1 MTASVSGTGPDG
13 TPSAEPALVELLVVR
28 PAQDWL
34 THLGRFVIFVG
45 QSVWY
50 LPATMR
56 VYGKQ
61 TLSVLHNLAWGRG
74 VLVRGGVVSTMLL
87 LGFAI
92 GAVMAIETYAGLD
105 SVGFGA
111 LTGAVGGLA
120 SVREMVPIA
129 AGVAFAAQAGCR
141 MTAEVGAM
149 RSSEELDALEAL
161 GIRSIP
167 FVVGTRLVGGM
178 LCVVPAFLVTLLL
191 SFIVSRVLV
200 TVARGQSV
208 GTYNHYFI
216 QFVDP
221 RDIAFATV
229 KVLIF
234 TAAVTII
241 HCYYGFF
248 SDGGPSGI
256 GVASGRAVRASLVVI
271 ILLDMV
277 ITILLWGL
285 VPSYTFRG

>member
-1 MTASVSGTGPDG
+1 MTASITGTEPSDSPGP
-13 TPSAEPALVELLVVR
+13 TPSLVQRVAIR
-28 PAQDWL
+28 PAENWL
-34 THLGRFVIFVG
+34 IRVGRFVIFVA
-45 QSVWY
+45 QSLWY
-50 LPATMR
+50 LPATLR

-61 TLSVLHNLAWGRG
+61 TLRVLHNLAWGRG

-105 SVGFGA
+105 TVGFGA

-120 SVREMVPIA
+120 SVREMAPIA
-129 AGVAFAAQAGCR
+129 AGIAFAAQAGCR

-178 LCVVPAFLVTLLL
+178 LCVIPAFLVTLLL
-191 SFIVSRVLV
+191 SFIISRVLV
-200 TVARGQSV
+200 TAVRGQSV

-216 QFVDP
+216 QFIDP
-221 RDIAFATV
+221 RDIVFATI

-248 SDGGPSGI
+248 SDDGPSGVGI
-256 GVASGRAVRASLVVI
+256 ASGRAVRASLVVI
-271 ILLDMV
+271 ILLDML
-277 ITILLWGL
+277 ITVVLWGL
-285 VPSYTFRG
+285 VPSYAFRG

>member
-1 MTASVSGTGPDG
+1 MTASVTGIESSDPPG
-13 TPSAEPALVELLVVR
+13 PAPSLVQRVVIR
-28 PAQDWL
+28 PVKNWL
-34 THLGRFVIFVG
+34 THLGRFVIFVV
-45 QSVWY
+45 QSLWY
-50 LPATMR
+50 LPATLR
-56 VYGKQ
+56 IYGKQ
-61 TLSVLHNLAWGRG
+61 TLSVLHNLAWGSG

-92 GAVMAIETYAGLD
+92 GAVMAIETYTGLD
-105 SVGFGA
+105 TVGFGA

-120 SVREMVPIA
+120 SVREMAPIA

-149 RSSEELDALEAL
+149 RASEELDALEAL

-178 LCVVPAFLVTLLL
+178 ICVVPAFLVTLLL

-216 QFVDP
+216 QFIGP
-221 RDIAFATV
+221 RDIVLATV

-248 SDGGPSGI
+248 SSGGPSGI

-271 ILLDMV
+271 ILLDML
-277 ITILLWGL
+277 ITIVLWGL

>member
-1 MTASVSGTGPDG
+1 MTASVAPPASPD
-13 TPSAEPALVELLVVR
+13 PSR
-28 PAQDWL
+28 PAQSLVARTVVLPIENWL
-34 THLGRFVIFVG
+34 TNLGRFVIFVG
-45 QSVWY
+45 QSLWF
-50 LPATMR
+50 LPATLR

-61 TLSVLHNLAWGRG
+61 TLRVLHNLAWGRG
-74 VLVRGGVVSTMLL
+74 VLVRGGVVSTMLF

-105 SVGFGA
+105 TVGFGA

-120 SVREMVPIA
+120 SVREMAPIA

-149 RSSEELDALEAL
+149 RASEELDALEAL

-178 LCVVPAFLVTLLL
+178 ICVVPAFLVTLLL
-191 SFIVSRVLV
+191 SFIVSRLLV
-200 TVARGQSV
+200 TVVRGQSV
-208 GTYNHYFI
+208 GTYNHYFV
-216 QFVDP
+216 QFIDP
-221 RDIAFATV
+221 RDILFATI

-248 SDGGPSGI
+248 SSGGPSGV

-271 ILLDMV
+271 IVLDMSV
-277 ITILLWGL
+277 TIALWGF
-285 VPSYTFRG
+285 VPSYIFRG